1 MNKLIRVNADYI
13 VNSVKAAIEDNKDV
27 LGDIADIEV
36 NECYF
41 LDEFLAEAANDD
53 FMFES
58 VVNMLEDAGI
68 IEYNKAAKDAFYN
81 LHDYEVQEKPSKKQ
95 LMEVQCEL
103 LREQAKTN
111 HYLRVL
117 LADKKQ

>member
-13 VNSVKAAIEDNKDV
+13 VDSVNAAIEDNKDI

-36 NECYF
+36 NEGYF
-41 LDEFLAEAANDD
+41 LDEFLADAANDD

-58 VVNMLEDAGI
+58 VVNMLENAEI
-68 IEYNKAAKDAFYN
+68 IEYSKAAKDAFYN
-81 LHDYEVQEKPSKKQ
+81 LHDYEVQEKPSKAQ

-111 HYLRVL
+111 HYLRL
-117 LADKKQ
+117 LLES